1 MTPERLEYLRHEF
14 IWWLPPLAFAF
25 VTIGL
30 VVASGHPLLSLDPL
44 WLLYLASTIL
54 WAIWIGRNG
63 YRWLRA
69 RGAP

>member
-14 IWWLPPLAFAF
+14 IRWLPYLAFSL
-25 VTIGL
+25 VGLGL
-30 VVASGHPLLSLDPL
+30 VFVLGHPLLSPDPRYLVLLAVTFL
-44 WLLYLASTIL
+44 WG
-54 WAIWIGRNG
+54 IWIGRNG